1 MLCRFRFVNGKMGG
15 ISLAE
20 TMVEMKHIT
29 KRFGNFVAN
38 DDISLTIKKGE
49 IVALLGENGA
59 GKSTLMSLL
68 SGLKK
73 PSSGEILIKNKV
85 VSLASPRQATQQGIG
100 MVHQH
105 FMLIG
110 DFTVLENIILGDEK
124 TKYGMIDR
132 VDTRKTITDLAEKY
146 HLQLDLDKKVSDI
159 SVGMQ
164 QRTEIMKTLYRDAE
178 ILIFD
183 EPTAALTP
191 QEIDSLLVII
201 KRLASEGKAIFLI
214 THKLSEIKEI
224 ADTCIVVRAGKV
236 IGTVKVSET
245 STDMMAE
252 MMVGRQISFAA
263 EKVSTNQTR
272 TVLELKH
279 LVVQAGKAVPS
290 VNDVSFKIATG
301 EILGIAGVDGN
312 GQSELMESISG
323 LRKVS
328 SGNIMLNDRDITKLK
343 PRKTTQSGVSNIPED
358 RQNVGL
364 ILPMSV
370 SDNLILQDYY
380 LSKNQSKG
388 LLNKSKINR
397 DGQKL
402 MSDFDIRAD
411 SILEPVGSLSGGN
424 QQKVIIAREIS
435 RNPDL
440 LIAANPTRGL
450 DVGAIEYVHKQILKQ
465 RENEKAILLVSF
477 ELDELLRLSDRI
489 AVIHQGKI
497 MGIVKTG
504 DVTKQELGFMMAG
517 QPIPTH

>member
-1 MLCRFRFVNGKMGG
+1 MT
-15 ISLAE
+15 E
-20 TMVEMKHIT
+20 TVVEMKHIT
-29 KRFGNFVAN
+29 KRFGRFVAN
-38 DDISLTIKKGE
+38 DDISLSVKKGE

-73 PSSGEILIKNKV
+73 PSSGEILINNKV
-85 VSLASPRQATQQGIG
+85 VTLASPRQATQHGIG

-105 FMLIG
+105 FMLID

-124 TKYGMIDR
+124 TKHGMIDYASI
-132 VDTRKTITDLAEKY
+132 RKTITELAEKY
-146 HLQLDLDKKVSDI
+146 HLQLDLDKKVADI

-164 QRTEIMKTLYRDAE
+164 QRVEIMKTLYRDAK

-191 QEIDSLLVII
+191 QEIDSLLIII

-214 THKLSEIKEI
+214 THKLSEIKAV
-224 ADTCIVVRAGKV
+224 ADTCVVVRAGKV
-236 IGTVKVSET
+236 IGTVTVAET

-252 MMVGRQISFAA
+252 MMVGRQVNFTA
-263 EKVSTNQTR
+263 EKVPTNQTKL
-272 TVLELKH
+272 VLELDH
-279 LVVQAGKAVPS
+279 LTVKADKAVAS
-290 VNDVSFKIATG
+290 VNDVSLKIATG
-301 EILGIAGVDGN
+301 EILGIAGIDGN
-312 GQSELMESISG
+312 GQSELMEAITG

-328 SGNIMLNDRDITKLK
+328 KGTIKLNGTDITKFK
-343 PRKTTQSGVSNIPED
+343 PRKTTQAGISNIPED

-380 LSKNQSKG
+380 LPGNQSKG
-388 LLNKSKINR
+388 LLNKHKIKQ

-402 MSDFDIRAD
+402 MSEFDIRAE
-411 SILEPVGSLSGGN
+411 SIAEPVGSLSGGN

-465 RENEKAILLVSF
+465 RENGKAILLVSF
-477 ELDELLRLSDRI
+477 ELDELLKLSDRI

-497 MGIVKTG
+497 MGTVKTEG
-504 DVTKQELGFMMAG
+504 VTKQELGFMMAG
-517 QPIPTH
+517 QAMPTH